1 MSATKSMLKNGEC
14 GKAIKKGFGIR
25 VYILPL
31 LRRASLVICKL
42 FSIDTSEN
50 SLYDIKLLRCLDIA
64 AV

>member
-1 MSATKSMLKNGEC
+1 MKNEEC

-25 VYILPL
+25 VYVFPL

-42 FSIDTSEN
+42 VSLDTSEN

-64 AV
+64 GVRSDKV